1 MSSSPSADSSAPHLR
16 KPLVTSKGAGGDMS
30 MMFFAQPDCPAKF
43 AHQDEHRIRG
53 LNAEAIA
60 RVLLPVPSWLLESE
74 YATLRAEGDD
84 LGPSLFF
91 SLNLSIY
98 GQPVV
103 DTDWSEQWFFM
114 SGRVHPYAISWEV
127 ERRDG
132 LEAGPDDTIL
142 YTVPALIVRDQ
153 GYQPVLPRSLAS
165 SGQFPST
172 PPVVS
177 FHGVVA
183 GPGLDLLR
191 RDFLPNLGP
200 DQLRCCGFVRLT
212 TYIAPGLP
220 DRIPYKGYHPFEVF
234 VIFPVYVNPWAV
246 LCKKIAE
253 KPNSSF
259 LPGVPFTCTGKVV
272 GLLDHRVMLSPPGS
286 ERDYVFII
294 VPDSWTFVDRPSA
307 AAAAASASPLATPF
321 RRQTQS
327 ASSTFDSVRA
337 ALYSVAAPASTA
349 PPPLSSAPAPPALDP
364 VTPPPKRSP
373 PALADTPMKRARF
386 LQQQYSPLSS
396 SSNTVGSAAPSS
408 SPPPAAFPSRP
419 DGAPPVPAPTASPDS
434 PLNSIVASTSDPPA
448 RPLRY
453 RMQK

>member
-16 KPLVTSKGAGGDMS
+16 KPLSSSKGTGGDMS
-30 MMFFAQPDCPAKF
+30 MMFFAQPDCPARF

-74 YATLRAEGDD
+74 YAPLRAEGDD
-84 LGPSLFF
+84 LVPSLFF

-114 SGRVHPYAISWEV
+114 SGRVHPYALSWEV

-191 RDFLPNLGP
+191 RDFLPDLGP

-220 DRIPYKGYHPFEVF
+220 DRIPFKGYHPFEVF

-272 GLLDHRVMLSPPGS
+272 GLLDHRVMLCPPGS
-286 ERDYVFII
+286 ERDYVFIV
-294 VPDSWTFVDRPSA
+294 VPDSWTFADRPSA
-307 AAAAASASPLATPF
+307 TAAASSSPLTTPL
-321 RRQTQS
+321 RRQTPS

-337 ALYSVAAPASTA
+337 ALYSVAAPASAASA
-349 PPPLSSAPAPPALDP
+349 PPSSTSALTALDP
-364 VTPPPKRSP
+364 VTPTPKRSH
-373 PALADTPMKRARF
+373 PAAAAFAAFLA
-386 LQQQYSPLSS
+386 
-396 SSNTVGSAAPSS
+396 SAAPSRPRHLS
-408 SPPPAAFPSRP
+408 TNPA
-419 DGAPPVPAPTASPDS
+419 DL
-434 PLNSIVASTSDPPA
+434 PLCALRIL
-448 RPLRY
+448 PLRLLCAILSA
-453 RMQK
+453 RLPRFCHGDLHFLPPQNEDTTTSTNGLSAW

>member
-16 KPLVTSKGAGGDMS
+16 KPLATGKGAGGDMS
-30 MMFFAQPDCPAKF
+30 MMFFAQPDCPARF

-60 RVLLPVPSWLLESE
+60 RVLLPVPSWLLES
-74 YATLRAEGDD
+74 D
-84 LGPSLFF
+84 
-91 SLNLSIY
+91 LNLSIY

-114 SGRVHPYAISWEV
+114 SGRVHPYALSWEV

-153 GYQPVLPRSLAS
+153 GYQPVLPRSWPLAA
-165 SGQFPST
+165 T
-172 PPVVS
+172 
-177 FHGVVA
+177 

-212 TYIAPGLP
+212 TYIALACRTGFHIRATTLRGLC
-220 DRIPYKGYHPFEVF
+220 YLS
-234 VIFPVYVNPWAV
+234 VYVNPWAV

-259 LPGVPFTCTGKVV
+259 LPGVPLPAPERSSAFSTTALC
-272 GLLDHRVMLSPPGS
+272 SPRARS
-286 ERDYVFII
+286 DYVFII

-307 AAAAASASPLATPF
+307 AAAASAPSLRPLG
-321 RRQTQS
+321 
-327 ASSTFDSVRA
+327 VR
-337 ALYSVAAPASTA
+337 PN
-349 PPPLSSAPAPPALDP
+349 PPPLPSIPSVPPSIA
-364 VTPPPKRSP
+364 

-396 SSNTVGSAAPSS
+396 SSNTVGSAAPPP
-408 SPPPAAFPSRP
+408 PPPAAFPSRP
-419 DGAPPVPAPTASPDS
+419 DGAPPFPLRRPARI

>member
-1 MSSSPSADSSAPHLR
+1 
-16 KPLVTSKGAGGDMS
+16 
-30 MMFFAQPDCPAKF
+30 MFFAQPDCPARF

-74 YATLRAEGDD
+74 YAPLRAEGDD

-114 SGRVHPYAISWEV
+114 SGRVHPYALSWEV

-132 LEAGPDDTIL
+132 LEAGPDDAIL
-142 YTVPALIVRDQ
+142 YTVPALIVRNQ

-191 RDFLPNLGP
+191 RDFLPGLGP
-200 DQLRCCGFVRLT
+200 DQLRCCGF
-212 TYIAPGLP
+212 
-220 DRIPYKGYHPFEVF
+220 GYHPFEVF

-327 ASSTFDSVRA
+327 ASSTFDSLRA

-349 PPPLSSAPAPPALDP
+349 PPPFLGPGPASLDP

-373 PALADTPMKRARF
+373 
-386 LQQQYSPLSS
+386 
-396 SSNTVGSAAPSS
+396 
-408 SPPPAAFPSRP
+408 RP
-419 DGAPPVPAPTASPDS
+419 WP
-434 PLNSIVASTSDPPA
+434 I
-448 RPLRY
+448 RP
-453 RMQK
+453 

>member
-16 KPLVTSKGAGGDMS
+16 KPLATSKGAGGDMS
-30 MMFFAQPDCPAKF
+30 MMFFAQPDCPARF

-74 YATLRAEGDD
+74 YAPLRAEGDD

-114 SGRVHPYAISWEV
+114 SGRVHPYALSWEV

-132 LEAGPDDTIL
+132 LEAGPDDAIL

-191 RDFLPNLGP
+191 RDFLPGLGP

-212 TYIAPGLP
+212 TYIALACRTGFHSGLP
-220 DRIPYKGYHPFEVF
+220 PLRGLCYLS
-234 VIFPVYVNPWAV
+234 VYVNPWAV

-253 KPNSSF
+253 KSNSSF

-307 AAAAASASPLATPF
+307 AAAASASPLATPL
-321 RRQTQS
+321 RRQTPS

-337 ALYSVAAPASTA
+337 ALYSVAAPASA
-349 PPPLSSAPAPPALDP
+349 ASVPPSSASAPIALDP
-364 VTPPPKRSP
+364 VTPPPKRSH
-373 PALADTPMKRARF
+373 PALADTPMKRARL
-386 LQQQYSPLSS
+386 LQLQHSPPSS

-408 SPPPAAFPSRP
+408 SPPSAASSSRP
-419 DGAPPVPAPTASPDS
+419 DGAPPAPAPTASPGCPLDS
-434 PLNSIVASTSDPPA
+434 IIASTSDPPA

>member
-30 MMFFAQPDCPAKF
+30 MMFFAQPDCPARF

-60 RVLLPVPSWLLESE
+60 RVLLPVPSWLLES
-74 YATLRAEGDD
+74 
-84 LGPSLFF
+84 
-91 SLNLSIY
+91 
-98 GQPVV
+98 
-103 DTDWSEQWFFM
+103 DWSEQWFFM
-114 SGRVHPYAISWEV
+114 SGRVHPYALSWEV

-142 YTVPALIVRDQ
+142 YPVPALIVRDQ

-200 DQLRCCGFVRLT
+200 DQLRCCGF
-212 TYIAPGLP
+212 
-220 DRIPYKGYHPFEVF
+220 
-234 VIFPVYVNPWAV
+234 
-246 LCKKIAE
+246 
-253 KPNSSF
+253 PNSSF

-307 AAAAASASPLATPF
+307 AAAASASPLATPL
-321 RRQTQS
+321 RRQTPS

-337 ALYSVAAPASTA
+337 ALYSVAAPASATSGPPSSASAPTA
-349 PPPLSSAPAPPALDP
+349 PDP
-364 VTPPPKRSP
+364 VTPPPKRSH
-373 PALADTPMKRARF
+373 PALADTPMKRARL
-386 LQQQYSPLSS
+386 LQLQHSPPSS
-396 SSNTVGSAAPSS
+396 SSDTVGPAAPSS
-408 SPPPAAFPSRP
+408 CPPPAASSSRL
-419 DGAPPVPAPTASPDS
+419 DGIPPAPAPAPPPSLLD
-434 PLNSIVASTSDPPA
+434 SIVASTSDPPA

>member
-1 MSSSPSADSSAPHLR
+1 MSSSPSADRSAPHLR

-30 MMFFAQPDCPAKF
+30 MMFFAQPDCPARF

-74 YATLRAEGDD
+74 YAPLRAEGDA

-114 SGRVHPYAISWEV
+114 SGRVHPYALSWEV

-142 YTVPALIVRDQ
+142 YTVPALIVRDR
-153 GYQPVLPRSLAS
+153 GYQPVLPRFLAS
-165 SGQFPST
+165 GSQFPST

-191 RDFLPNLGP
+191 PDFLPGLGP

-220 DRIPYKGYHPFEVF
+220 DRIPFKGYHPFE
-234 VIFPVYVNPWAV
+234 
-246 LCKKIAE
+246 
-253 KPNSSF
+253 PNSSF
-259 LPGVPFTCTGKVV
+259 IPGVPFTCTGKVV
-272 GLLDHRVMLSPPGS
+272 GILDHRVMLCPPGS
-286 ERDYVFII
+286 ERDYVFIV

-307 AAAAASASPLATPF
+307 AAAASASPLTTPF
-321 RRQTQS
+321 RPQTQS
-327 ASSTFDSVRA
+327 ASSTFDSIRA
-337 ALYSVAAPASTA
+337 AFYSVAAPASA
-349 PPPLSSAPAPPALDP
+349 ASVPPSSASAPIALDP
-364 VTPPPKRSP
+364 VTPPPKRSH
-373 PALADTPMKRARF
+373 PALADTPMKRARL
-386 LQQQYSPLSS
+386 LQLQHSPPSS

-408 SPPPAAFPSRP
+408 SPPSAASSSRP
-419 DGAPPVPAPTASPDS
+419 DGAPPAPAPTASPGCPLDS
-434 PLNSIVASTSDPPA
+434 IIASTSDPPA

>member
-1 MSSSPSADSSAPHLR
+1 
-16 KPLVTSKGAGGDMS
+16 
-30 MMFFAQPDCPAKF
+30 MFFAQPDCPA
-43 AHQDEHRIRG
+43 
-53 LNAEAIA
+53 
-60 RVLLPVPSWLLESE
+60 RVGVC
-74 YATLRAEGDD
+74 TLRAEGDD

-114 SGRVHPYAISWEV
+114 SGRVHPYALSWEV

-132 LEAGPDDTIL
+132 LEAGPDDAIL
-142 YTVPALIVRDQ
+142 YTVPALIVRNQ

-191 RDFLPNLGP
+191 RDFLPGLGP

-246 LCKKIAE
+246 
-253 KPNSSF
+253 
-259 LPGVPFTCTGKVV
+259 V
-272 GLLDHRVMLSPPGS
+272 GLLDHRVMLSPGS
-286 ERDYVFII
+286 GAITSLSSSRTAGPLSIGLGGRRRRLGF
-294 VPDSWTFVDRPSA
+294 
-307 AAAAASASPLATPF
+307 PLATPF
-321 RRQTQS
+321 GRQTQS

-349 PPPLSSAPAPPALDP
+349 PPPFLGPGPASLDP

>member
-16 KPLVTSKGAGGDMS
+16 KPLATSKGAGGDMS
-30 MMFFAQPDCPAKF
+30 MMFFAQPDCPARF
-43 AHQDEHRIRG
+43 AHQDEHRITG
-53 LNAEAIA
+53 LTP
-60 RVLLPVPSWLLESE
+60 RPSPESSC
-74 YATLRAEGDD
+74 R
-84 LGPSLFF
+84 
-91 SLNLSIY
+91 LNLSIY

-114 SGRVHPYAISWEV
+114 SGRVHPYALSWEV

-132 LEAGPDDTIL
+132 LEAGPDDAIL
-142 YTVPALIVRDQ
+142 YTVPALIR
-153 GYQPVLPRSLAS
+153 PV
-165 SGQFPST
+165 PST

-191 RDFLPNLGP
+191 RDFLPGLGP

-212 TYIAPGLP
+212 TYIALACRTGFHIRATTLRGLC
-220 DRIPYKGYHPFEVF
+220 YLS
-234 VIFPVYVNPWAV
+234 VYVNPWAV

-307 AAAAASASPLATPF
+307 AAAAASASPL
-321 RRQTQS
+321 
-327 ASSTFDSVRA
+327 
-337 ALYSVAAPASTA
+337 L
-349 PPPLSSAPAPPALDP
+349 PL
-364 VTPPPKRSP
+364 
-373 PALADTPMKRARF
+373 
-386 LQQQYSPLSS
+386 
-396 SSNTVGSAAPSS
+396 
-408 SPPPAAFPSRP
+408 
-419 DGAPPVPAPTASPDS
+419 
-434 PLNSIVASTSDPPA
+434 
-448 RPLRY
+448 
-453 RMQK
+453 

>member
-30 MMFFAQPDCPAKF
+30 MMFFAQPDCP
-43 AHQDEHRIRG
+43 R
-53 LNAEAIA
+53 AIA

-114 SGRVHPYAISWEV
+114 SGRVHPYALSWEV

-153 GYQPVLPRSLAS
+153 GYQPVLPRFLAS
-165 SGQFPST
+165 GSQFPST

-191 RDFLPNLGP
+191 PDFLPGLGP

-220 DRIPYKGYHPFEVF
+220 DRIPFKGYHPFEVF
-234 VIFPVYVNPWAV
+234 VIFPIYVNPWAV

-259 LPGVPFTCTGKVV
+259 IPGVPFTCTRKVV
-272 GLLDHRVMLSPPGS
+272 GILDHRVMLCPPGS
-286 ERDYVFII
+286 ERDYVFIV

-307 AAAAASASPLATPF
+307 AAAASASPLTTPF
-321 RRQTQS
+321 RPQTQS
-327 ASSTFDSVRA
+327 ASSTFDSIRA
-337 ALYSVAAPASTA
+337 AFYSVAAPASA
-349 PPPLSSAPAPPALDP
+349 ASVPPSSASAPIALDP
-364 VTPPPKRSP
+364 VTPPPKRSH
-373 PALADTPMKRARF
+373 PALADTPMKRRACCSCSIRR
-386 LQQQYSPLSS
+386 LPRHR
-396 SSNTVGSAAPSS
+396 TPSAPPPSS
-408 SPPPAAFPSRP
+408 SPRQLLLRLDQTAPRP
-419 DGAPPVPAPTASPDS
+419 L
-434 PLNSIVASTSDPPA
+434 PLRRPA
-448 RPLRY
+448 RVALSTLS
-453 RMQK
+453 

>member
-1 MSSSPSADSSAPHLR
+1 MPSSPSADSSAPHLR

-30 MMFFAQPDCPAKF
+30 MMFFAQPDCPARF

-74 YATLRAEGDD
+74 YAPLRAGSDD

-98 GQPVV
+98 GQPV
-103 DTDWSEQWFFM
+103 
-114 SGRVHPYAISWEV
+114 

-132 LEAGPDDTIL
+132 LEAGPDDTIV
-142 YTVPALIVRDQ
+142 YTVPALIVPDQ
-153 GYQPVLPRSLAS
+153 GYHILPRFLAS
-165 SGQFPST
+165 GSQFPST

-183 GPGLDLLR
+183 GPGLDLLCP
-191 RDFLPNLGP
+191 DFLPGLVP

-220 DRIPYKGYHPFEVF
+220 DRIPFKGYHPFEVF
-234 VIFPVYVNPWAV
+234 VIFTIYVNPWAV

-272 GLLDHRVMLSPPGS
+272 GLLDHRVMLCPPGS
-286 ERDYVFII
+286 ERDYVFIV
-294 VPDSWTFVDRPSA
+294 VPDSWTFVERPS
-307 AAAAASASPLATPF
+307 AAAAASASPLATPLW
-321 RRQTQS
+321 RQTQS

-349 PPPLSSAPAPPALDP
+349 PPPLSSAPAPQTLDP

-386 LQQQYSPLSS
+386 LQQQHSPLSS

-408 SPPPAAFPSRP
+408 SSPAAFPSRP

-434 PLNSIVASTSDPPA
+434 PLNSIAASTSDPPA

>member
-30 MMFFAQPDCPAKF
+30 MMFFAQPDCPARF

-60 RVLLPVPSWLLESE
+60 RVLLPVPSWLLES
-74 YATLRAEGDD
+74 D
-84 LGPSLFF
+84 
-91 SLNLSIY
+91 LNLSIY

-114 SGRVHPYAISWEV
+114 SGRVHPYALSWEV

-191 RDFLPNLGP
+191 RDFLP
-200 DQLRCCGFVRLT
+200 
-212 TYIAPGLP
+212 
-220 DRIPYKGYHPFEVF
+220 
-234 VIFPVYVNPWAV
+234 
-246 LCKKIAE
+246 
-253 KPNSSF
+253 
-259 LPGVPFTCTGKVV
+259 GVPFTCTGKVV

-307 AAAAASASPLATPF
+307 AAAAASASPLTTPF

-419 DGAPPVPAPTASPDS
+419 DGAPPVPAPTGSPDS

>member
-30 MMFFAQPDCPAKF
+30 MMFFAQPDCPARF

-74 YATLRAEGDD
+74 YAPLRAEGDD

-114 SGRVHPYAISWEV
+114 SGRVHPYALSWEV

-172 PPVVS
+172 PPPARPRPPAS
-177 FHGVVA
+177 RFPA
-183 GPGLDLLR
+183 QSRARPAPLLR
-191 RDFLPNLGP
+191 
-200 DQLRCCGFVRLT
+200 LRPAHDLHR
-212 TYIAPGLP
+212 PGLP
-220 DRIPYKGYHPFEVF
+220 DRIPFKGYHPFEVF

-396 SSNTVGSAAPSS
+396 SSNTVGSAALLLSS
-408 SPPPAAFPSRP
+408 AGRFSVSTGRRPTCSR
-419 DGAPPVPAPTASPDS
+419 PTASPDS
-434 PLNSIVASTSDPPA
+434 SQLYRREHLRPA
-448 RPLRY
+448 RTPSSLSHAEISY
-453 RMQK
+453 LL

>member
-191 RDFLPNLGP
+191 RDFLPISGP
-200 DQLRCCGFVRLT
+200 TSSAAAASSGS

-220 DRIPYKGYHPFEVF
+220 DRIPYKGYHPFE
-234 VIFPVYVNPWAV
+234 
-246 LCKKIAE
+246 KIAAT
-253 KPNSSF
+253 PNSSF
-259 LPGVPFTCTGKVV
+259 LPRVPFTSTGKAVR
-272 GLLDHRVMLSPPGS
+272 LLDHRVMLSPGS

-373 PALADTPMKRARF
+373 
-386 LQQQYSPLSS
+386 
-396 SSNTVGSAAPSS
+396 
-408 SPPPAAFPSRP
+408 RP
-419 DGAPPVPAPTASPDS
+419 WP
-434 PLNSIVASTSDPPA
+434 I
-448 RPLRY
+448 RP
-453 RMQK
+453 

>member
-1 MSSSPSADSSAPHLR
+1 MSSSPSANSSAPHLR
-16 KPLVTSKGAGGDMS
+16 KPLGKFEVAATSKPG
-30 MMFFAQPDCPAKF
+30 FAY
-43 AHQDEHRIRG
+43 QDEHRIRG

-74 YATLRAEGDD
+74 YAPLRAEGDD

-114 SGRVHPYAISWEV
+114 SGRVHPYALSWEV

-142 YTVPALIVRDQ
+142 YTVPALNLIVRDQ

-183 GPGLDLLR
+183 GSGLDLLR
-191 RDFLPNLGP
+191 RDFLP

-220 DRIPYKGYHPFEVF
+220 HY
-234 VIFPVYVNPWAV
+234 
-246 LCKKIAE
+246 
-253 KPNSSF
+253 
-259 LPGVPFTCTGKVV
+259 
-272 GLLDHRVMLSPPGS
+272 
-286 ERDYVFII
+286 
-294 VPDSWTFVDRPSA
+294 
-307 AAAAASASPLATPF
+307 
-321 RRQTQS
+321 
-327 ASSTFDSVRA
+327 
-337 ALYSVAAPASTA
+337 AP
-349 PPPLSSAPAPPALDP
+349 
-364 VTPPPKRSP
+364 
-373 PALADTPMKRARF
+373 
-386 LQQQYSPLSS
+386 
-396 SSNTVGSAAPSS
+396 
-408 SPPPAAFPSRP
+408 
-419 DGAPPVPAPTASPDS
+419 
-434 PLNSIVASTSDPPA
+434 
-448 RPLRY
+448 
-453 RMQK
+453 

>member
-1 MSSSPSADSSAPHLR
+1 MLLGHVT
-16 KPLVTSKGAGGDMS
+16 LVRCCAGGS
-30 MMFFAQPDCPAKF
+30 TLAP
-43 AHQDEHRIRG
+43 RVVT
-53 LNAEAIA
+53 EAIA

-74 YATLRAEGDD
+74 YAPLRAEGDD

-114 SGRVHPYAISWEV
+114 SGRVHPYALSWEV

-132 LEAGPDDTIL
+132 LEAGPDDAIL

-191 RDFLPNLGP
+191 RDFLPGLGP

-220 DRIPYKGYHPFEVF
+220 DRIPFKGYHPFEVF

-253 KPNSSF
+253 KSNSSF

-307 AAAAASASPLATPF
+307 AAAASASPLATPL
-321 RRQTQS
+321 RRQTPS

-337 ALYSVAAPASTA
+337 ALYSVAAPASATSGPPSSASAPTA
-349 PPPLSSAPAPPALDP
+349 PDP
-364 VTPPPKRSP
+364 VTPPPKRSH
-373 PALADTPMKRARF
+373 PALADTPMKRARL
-386 LQQQYSPLSS
+386 LQLQHSPPSS
-396 SSNTVGSAAPSS
+396 SSDTVGPAAPSS
-408 SPPPAAFPSRP
+408 CPPPAASSSRL
-419 DGAPPVPAPTASPDS
+419 DGIPPAPAPPPSLLD
-434 PLNSIVASTSDPPA
+434 SIVASTSDPPA

>member
-1 MSSSPSADSSAPHLR
+1 MSSSPSADSSALHLR

-30 MMFFAQPDCPAKF
+30 MMFFAQPDCPARF

-74 YATLRAEGDD
+74 YAPLRAEGDD

-114 SGRVHPYAISWEV
+114 SGRVHPYALSWEV

-177 FHGVVA
+177 FHGAVA

-191 RDFLPNLGP
+191 PDFLPGLGP

-220 DRIPYKGYHPFEVF
+220 DRIPFK
-234 VIFPVYVNPWAV
+234 A
-246 LCKKIAE
+246 
-253 KPNSSF
+253 
-259 LPGVPFTCTGKVV
+259 TT
-272 GLLDHRVMLSPPGS
+272 
-286 ERDYVFII
+286 
-294 VPDSWTFVDRPSA
+294 PS
-307 AAAAASASPLATPF
+307 
-321 RRQTQS
+321 RRQTPS

-337 ALYSVAAPASTA
+337 ALYSVAAPASATSAPPSSASAPTA
-349 PPPLSSAPAPPALDP
+349 PDP
-364 VTPPPKRSP
+364 VTPPPKRSH
-373 PALADTPMKRARF
+373 PALADTPMKRAR
-386 LQQQYSPLSS
+386 LQQQHSPPSS
-396 SSNTVGSAAPSS
+396 SSDT
-408 SPPPAAFPSRP
+408 
-419 DGAPPVPAPTASPDS
+419 
-434 PLNSIVASTSDPPA
+434 
-448 RPLRY
+448 
-453 RMQK
+453 K

>member
-16 KPLVTSKGAGGDMS
+16 KPLATSKGAGGDMS
-30 MMFFAQPDCPAKF
+30 MMFFAQPDCPARF

-74 YATLRAEGDD
+74 YAPLRAEGDD

-114 SGRVHPYAISWEV
+114 SGRVHPYALSWEV

-132 LEAGPDDTIL
+132 LEAGPDDAIL
-142 YTVPALIVRDQ
+142 TPCPPLSSATKVTSPSCRA
-153 GYQPVLPRSLAS
+153 PWPLAA
-165 SGQFPST
+165 T
-172 PPVVS
+172 
-177 FHGVVA
+177 

-191 RDFLPNLGP
+191 RDFLPGLGP

-220 DRIPYKGYHPFEVF
+220 DRIPFKGYHPFEVF

-253 KPNSSF
+253 KSNSSF

-307 AAAAASASPLATPF
+307 AAAASASP
-321 RRQTQS
+321 R
-327 ASSTFDSVRA
+327 
-337 ALYSVAAPASTA
+337 YAP
-349 PPPLSSAPAPPALDP
+349 
-364 VTPPPKRSP
+364 
-373 PALADTPMKRARF
+373 
-386 LQQQYSPLSS
+386 
-396 SSNTVGSAAPSS
+396 
-408 SPPPAAFPSRP
+408 
-419 DGAPPVPAPTASPDS
+419 
-434 PLNSIVASTSDPPA
+434 
-448 RPLRY
+448 
-453 RMQK
+453 